1 MTATDAPV
9 VPADAN
15 AECPGA
21 RSAPRSR
28 APGRLPPEPGG
39 RFLARALFAIAPRD
53 PPPPGTRSPLTRSRL
68 PLPSPRALAGTNADA
83 AGTAAACAGCPNQ
96 AACASA
102 PKGVDPDVVAVA
114 ERLRDVR
121 RKILVLSGK
130 GGVGKSTFASQLA
143 YALSAEAEGETPGEP
158 PEVGLLDIDICG
170 PSAPVMTAQQ
180 GRDVHKSNSGWQ
192 PVYARDNLAVMS
204 IGFLLPSADDAV
216 IWRGPR
222 KNGLIKQFLKDT
234 EWGAL
239 DYLVVDAPPGTSDEH
254 LSVVQYLKRAGVDG
268 ALIVTTPQEVA
279 MADVR
284 KELSFC
290 KKVGIPVLGVVENM
304 AGLSERCFG
313 DEEEEEESGGLG
325 GAPRFVDERTGA
337 DVTAAVRDAVSEK
350 LGREFAERLR
360 VEVDVFAP
368 SRGGAAKMC
377 ADAGVPFLGRVPP
390 GPARRRRGG
399 ARREHPRRI
408 WGGRER
414 GWGRGAPPRG
424 GPSARSSRG

>member
-1 MTATDAPV
+1 M
-9 VPADAN
+9 
-15 AECPGA
+15 
-21 RSAPRSR
+21 
-28 APGRLPPEPGG
+28 
-39 RFLARALFAIAPRD
+39 
-53 PPPPGTRSPLTRSRL
+53 
-68 PLPSPRALAGTNADA
+68 
-83 AGTAAACAGCPNQ
+83 
-96 AACASA
+96 
-102 PKGVDPDVVAVA
+102 DPDVVAVA

-337 DVTAAVRDAVSEK
+337 STSPRRFATRCRRNSAASSPSGSASRWTCS
-350 LGREFAERLR
+350 RRAE
-360 VEVDVFAP
+360 
-368 SRGGAAKMC
+368 G
-377 ADAGVPFLGRVPP
+377 
-390 GPARRRRGG
+390 ARRRCARTRGFRSWVACPWTRASPPRG

-414 GWGRGAPPRG
+414 GWGRGGPAREGRPRG
-424 GPSARSSRG
+424 RRGGEEGARGEGCGVNVFVFVHAEATGAKRVLLRGCASESDGV

>member
-1 MTATDAPV
+1 MR
-9 VPADAN
+9 
-15 AECPGA
+15 A
-21 RSAPRSR
+21 RRLDRAPR
-28 APGRLPPEPGG
+28 AAFPPEPGG

-53 PPPPGTRSPLTRSRL
+53 PPPPPPGTRSPLTRSRL

-114 ERLRDVR
+114 ERLRDVK

-180 GRDVHKSNSGWQ
+180 GSDVHKSNSGWQ

-313 DEEEEEESGGLG
+313 DEEEEEESGGGLG
-325 GAPRFVDERTGA
+325 GAPRFVDERTGV

-377 ADAGVPFLGRVPP
+377 ADAGVPFLGRVPLDP
-390 GPARRRRGG
+390 RVAAAGERGASILDGFGEDESGAGGAPARRAVRAVVEGVKKALA
-399 ARREHPRRI
+399 ARD
-408 WGGRER
+408 
-414 GWGRGAPPRG
+414 A
-424 GPSARSSRG
+424 A